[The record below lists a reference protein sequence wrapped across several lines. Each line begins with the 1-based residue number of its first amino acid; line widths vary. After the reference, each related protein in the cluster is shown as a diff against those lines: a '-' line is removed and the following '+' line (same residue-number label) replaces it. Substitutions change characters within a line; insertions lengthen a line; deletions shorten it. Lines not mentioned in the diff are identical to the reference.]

1 MKRMSEAELKNLGLA
16 PELPRHVAII
26 MDGNGRW
33 ANARSLP
40 RTVGHRAGVERLRGI
55 IRLSS
60 DIGVEALS
68 IYAFSTEN
76 WKRPSMEVNALFEL
90 FAEYFLK
97 EIDALHQNGVCI
109 RALGD
114 IGSLPSKV
122 EKGARAAMERTRSN
136 PGLKLNIGLNYGG
149 RSEIIRAVQRITGQ
163 AVSGEIEPDAIDE
176 KLFSGILDTGG
187 QPDPDLLIRTG
198 GEKRLSNFLLFQL
211 AYAELLFVDDYWPDF
226 SDERYLECLRA
237 YQSRKRRYGGL

>member
-16 PELPRHVAII
+16 PELPRHVAVI

-33 ANARSLP
+33 AGARALP
-40 RTVGHRAGVERLRGI
+40 RTLGHRAGVERLRGI

-76 WKRPSMEVNALFEL
+76 WKRPSLEVNALFEL
-90 FAEYFLK
+90 FAEYFLR
-97 EIDALHQNGVCI
+97 EIDALHKNGVCI

-114 IGSLPSKV
+114 IASLPKKV
-122 EKGARAAMERTRSN
+122 EEGARAAMERTRDN

-149 RSEIIRAVQRITGQ
+149 RSEIVRAVQRI
-163 AVSGEIEPDAIDE
+163 ARSAASGELSPDAIDE
-176 KLFSGILDTGG
+176 ALLGTMLDTGG
-187 QPDPDLLIRTG
+187 LPDPDLLIRTG
-198 GEKRLSNFLLFQL
+198 GEKRLSNFLLYQL